1 MNVVLVF
8 CFVGWGST
16 FRGFLG
22 KWLILKAGVMSGHYL
37 LTIFAGIST
46 GISLVF
52 YLRIARLI
60 YFEVS

>member
-1 MNVVLVF
+1 MLF
-8 CFVGWGST
+8 WCFVSLAGVPPLG
-16 FRGFLG
+16 GFLG